1 MVQAVIMAAGKST
14 RTYPL
19 TLTRPKPLLKIAN
32 KPILEHQLEQLVGL
46 VEEVILVVGY
56 RKEMIQA
63 YFRSSYRGLPLRY
76 VTQEEQ
82 LGTGHA
88 AMQVRSLI
96 QDRFVLLNGDDL
108 YHREDIQGCLQYP
121 YAILAQEV
129 KDARDY
135 GVLIIEHG
143 LVKDM
148 LEKSPDPPTRFAN
161 TGLYVLDRAIFDILE
176 GIERSPRG
184 EYEITSAMKIL
195 AQRVSIV
202 CRFVQKYWIP
212 IAYPWSLLQANEL
225 LMKEAR
231 KDYTKYGKG
240 KLWGGPGIHMGEGV
254 EINGMAWV
262 GSDCVIE
269 SECRLKGFVTLGDGC
284 FLGSGTMVENSLI
297 GDRTQIGS
305 RCQISNSVLG
315 EEVQIGSGFRTLYE
329 LPGNPTIRAR
339 VKNSWVD
346 TGLTKLGV
354 ILGDRVRLGQ
364 NVITHPGVYVD
375 PEVEVPTG
383 SVLKSIFA

>member
-19 TLTRPKPLLKIAN
+19 TLTRPKPILKIAH

-46 VEEVILVVGY
+46 VEEVVLIVGY

-63 YFRSSYRGLPLRY
+63 YFGSSYRNLPLRY

-88 AMQVRSLI
+88 VMQVQSLI

-108 YHREDIQGCLQYP
+108 YHREDIQGCLQHP

-135 GVLIIEHG
+135 GILIIENG
-143 LVKDM
+143 LLKDII
-148 LEKSPDPPTRFAN
+148 EKSPNPPTRFAN

-225 LMKEAR
+225 LIRETR
-231 KDYTKYGKG
+231 RDYTAYGKG
-240 KLWGGPGIHMGEGV
+240 KLWGGSEIHIGEGV
-254 EINGMAWV
+254 EIDGIAWV
-262 GSDCVIE
+262 GSDSVIE
-269 SECRLKGFVTLGDGC
+269 SGCRFKGWVTLGDRC

-297 GDRTQIGS
+297 GDRTSIGS
-305 RCQISNSVLG
+305 FCQISNSVLG
-315 EEVQIGSGFRTLYE
+315 EEVRIGSGFRTLYE
-329 LPGNPTIRAR
+329 LPGNLTIRVK
-339 VKNSWVD
+339 VKNSWMD
-346 TGLTKLGV
+346 TGRTQLGV
-354 ILGDRVRLGQ
+354 ILGDRVQVGQ
-364 NVITHPGVYVD
+364 NVITYPGVSVD
-375 PEVEVPTG
+375 PEVVIPAG
-383 SVLKSIFA
+383 SVLRNEFA